1 MQNAWRSSF
10 SRANQP
16 VFRAKLH
23 VSPHTHQ
30 SFLTFA
36 CVSDKRPQDGGGEE
50 LPRNADAAGEVAALL
65 PDGGLHRAA
74 EGRPGHGVVGGTVFI
89 CAVTSSSRWNRGGAE
104 RGQQM

>member
-16 VFRAKLH
+16 VLRAKLH
-23 VSPHTHQ
+23 VSTHTHQ

-36 CVSDKRPQDGGGEE
+36 YVSDERPKDGGGEE

-74 EGRPGHGVVGGTVFI
+74 EGRPRHGVVGGTDACCGRFHL
-89 CAVTSSSRWNRGGAE
+89 CGGLELAVESRW
-104 RGQQM
+104 